1 MSPRLG
7 QLVLGLSSAGFPLTQ
22 LAIRRL
28 GRPGAI
34 ITEGV
39 CVGLAVRD
47 AALIATGA
55 PRRLRRGPAFLLW
68 LELIAAVM
76 AAMTGARLASDPG
89 ASARAAAKKPDRM
102 EAVRRAMVGLLFGL
116 HTMRFRIYLQP
127 DHGVRPSETGPNL
140 ELA

>member
-68 LELIAAVM
+68 LELVAAIM
-76 AAMTGARLASDPG
+76 AVVTGVRLVSDPE
-89 ASARAAAKKPDRM
+89 ASARADAKKPDRA
-102 EAVRRAMVGLLFGL
+102 EAARRAMVGLLFGL
-116 HTMRFRIYLQP
+116 HTMRFRIYLRP
-127 DHGVRPSETGPNL
+127 DHGLRPSETGPRVDP
-140 ELA
+140 A